1 MTTTPN
7 KSTRLVKKLEPVFF
21 DVEVLQ
27 VYKRF
32 RRSVLRALAYLESRA
47 PRDRKAFMSAREL
60 VEALISNLEAEL
72 KRSQCLLGSKMEAIK
87 TNGKALKQPRT
98 LNSHESAHIQDHV
111 KTREEA
117 NTKEEDDK
125 LALNASLE
133 GVNDDKAD
141 LFTQGVTGA
150 DLKTEPHIE
159 KSPHLNEHLRA
170 EFAGGEIIMPVGNN
184 VGVLHLS
191 YASQIRYLYV
201 LILTD
206 RLFVAQR
213 YASLCGVEIGMNAG
227 VWRQRHRNRL
237 VNLSAQVLSI
247 AHKSRLAQE
256 NYEKPIL

>member
-1 MTTTPN
+1 MTTAPN
-7 KSTRLVKKLEPVFF
+7 KSTRLVKKLELVFF

-60 VEALISNLEAEL
+60 VEALILNLEDEL
-72 KRSQCLLGSKMEAIK
+72 KRSQRLLSSKMEAVK
-87 TNGKALKQPRT
+87 TNDKALEQPRT
-98 LNSHESAHIQDHV
+98 LNSHESAHFQDHV
-111 KTREEA
+111 KTKEEA
-117 NTKEEDDK
+117 KIKEEDDK
-125 LALNASLE
+125 LALNATLE
-133 GVNDDKAD
+133 GANDDKAE
-141 LFTQGVTGA
+141 LFAQGVTGA
-150 DLKTEPHIE
+150 DLNTEPHIE

-170 EFAGGEIIMPVGNN
+170 EFAGGEIIMPAGNN
-184 VGVLHLS
+184 VGAL
-191 YASQIRYLYV
+191 RYLYV

-213 YASLCGVEIGMNAG
+213 YASLCGAEIGMNAG

-256 NYEKPIL
+256 NLKKPV